1 MARRPPYQTWLI
13 CGGLIAL
20 IAAVYWPVQHFE
32 FLLYDDTVY
41 VSLHPQVHKGLA
53 SWSQVAWAF
62 TTRDCNMWHPLTW
75 LSHLL
80 DWQLFGN
87 DAGKH
92 HIAPVL
98 FHIGS
103 SIALFF
109 AWKRMTGK
117 PWVSAFAAAV
127 FALHP
132 LRVESVAWVAERKD
146 VTTGFFSM
154 LTLLAYAHYATT
166 PEKDAS
172 RRRRMYLLT
181 IAAFICGLMCKPMQV
196 TWPAALLLLDL

>member
-1 MARRPPYQTWLI
+1 MLTARKRSWLI
-13 CGGLIAL
+13 CLALIGLIAV
-20 IAAVYWPVQHFE
+20 VYWPVQNFE

-41 VSLHPQVHKGLA
+41 VSLNEHVHRGL

-62 TTRDCNMWHPLTW
+62 TTRECNMWHPLTW

-80 DWQLFGN
+80 DWQLFGS

-109 AWKRMTGK
+109 AWKRMTRQ
-117 PWVSAFAAAV
+117 AV
-127 FALHP
+127 GE
-132 LRVESVAWVAERKD
+132 RV
-146 VTTGFFSM
+146 
-154 LTLLAYAHYATT
+154 
-166 PEKDAS
+166 S
-172 RRRRMYLLT
+172 RRQFLHC
-181 IAAFICGLMCKPMQV
+181 IHCGWSRWRGSRNARTSRLGFSRC
-196 TWPAALLLLDL
+196 